1 MEKVKTRK
9 NVKNYV
15 VRENISNKL
24 STLSFRRSQSSSES
38 NILEPTTLVVRPGS
52 TLQRLYAG
60 KYDNKSDPY
69 ITVSQMVRL
78 NLYIIRSAYN
88 DVIWQDALQEGNT
101 CFAS

>member
-15 VRENISNKL
+15 IRENISNKP
-24 STLSFRRSQSSSES
+24 STLSLRRQSSSET
-38 NILEPTTLVVRPGS
+38 NILEPTKLVRPRS
-52 TLQRLYAG
+52 TLQRLHVG

-69 ITVSQMVRL
+69 ISVSQMVRL
-78 NLYIIRSAYN
+78 NLYIIRSTYN

-101 CFAS
+101 